1 MERWYLNVLITTCI
15 GASFDQQNAETSAS
29 ESRGDWSASWATSD
43 DNVVKD
49 AWLIEVVA
57 TLPLS
62 FRALMLV
69 MMVFD
74 LVGIVMPVLLRWN
87 CQRRY

>member
-1 MERWYLNVLITTCI
+1 MEGWYLNVLITTCI

-29 ESRGDWSASWATSD
+29 KSGSDWSATWTTSYNNIVID
-43 DNVVKD
+43 TRLVQ
-49 AWLIEVVA
+49 VVA

-87 CQRRY
+87 CQRGD